1 MSISS
6 MQIPINLRDSE
17 AVNLTGSLFAFERF
31 VALLKDFSVLCS
43 KGISASR
50 PNRNRRASDIVSLT
64 ASFFGFVLLVE
75 VLEVLYSKGIS
86 ASRLIGRRRASKPA
100 SVITRYLPLTFLLWR
115 RMSFAQR
122 SFQPPAEIAP
132 LGHYLA
138 IMSDEWQATNMWR
151 RRREHPL
158 RQRPKFRPSP
168 IAAAPSRGRRRR
180 RPFRPGSLLNH
191 AISCIAD
198 AVKNTTIKYL
208 EKYLEIVERTKWIQT
223 QKSVRP
229 TSVRRSLSAAS
240 DRL

>member
-1 MSISS
+1 VTFEQMSISS
-6 MQIPINLRDSE
+6 MQIPINRRDSE
-17 AVNLTGSLFAFERF
+17 AVNLTGSLFAFERL
-31 VALLKDFSVLCS
+31 VALLKDFRVLCS

-75 VLEVLYSKGIS
+75 LLEVLYSKGIS

-100 SVITRYLPLTFLLWR
+100 SVITRYFPLIFLLWR
-115 RMSFAQR
+115 PMFYDQR

-158 RQRPKFRPSP
+158 RQSAKIYALALSATHAPRRHARAVRAPKKT
-168 IAAAPSRGRRRR
+168 A
-180 RPFRPGSLLNH
+180 FRPGSLFNH
-191 AISCIAD
+191 AISCIH
-198 AVKNTTIKYL
+198 K
-208 EKYLEIVERTKWIQT
+208 
-223 QKSVRP
+223 
-229 TSVRRSLSAAS
+229 AS
-240 DRL
+240 CKH